1 MARLMGGLHSGT
13 GVGVGAGGGE
23 GSPECSVAALVKEGV
38 LEKVCGDADP
48 QLREFAREE
57 AGEQQDPGAEYLLL
71 PLDQPAHLIHFGRH
85 VCGGRDVSNET
96 SDENARVLGLQIACV
111 LNSPFVR
118 CGRNKGGGLVA
129 GAQRGL

>member
-1 MARLMGGLHSGT
+1 MSRQKHVNHSMTLQSCSRGTSGT
-13 GVGVGAGGGE
+13 VLEMSKKV
-23 GSPECSVAALVKEGV
+23 VKEGV